1 MKRKG
6 FLAAAVVFTLALTA
20 CGGSAGS
27 GAGGSAAGGGGSA
40 AITDVEYHS
49 VEAIKGRGELHVA
62 TEATFAP
69 YAFKDADGKI
79 IGLEADLMQ
88 ALADEM
94 GVTLVIDDMAFDSVL
109 PSVQSG
115 LDDIAFAA
123 LTPTEERMKAF
134 SYTDPYH
141 FGGQVAVVRAEDA
154 EKYASETSMMTA
166 EVTMGAQKG
175 SYQQQVTDAYYPDTT
190 KRYLE
195 SVPNVI
201 TDLKAGNIDVAVI
214 DFDVA
219 SGYVLANPDL
229 ALTFRIEMLEGDEG
243 SDCGMCMLGNDDLTA
258 YVNELI
264 AKWTK
269 DGSLEAWYKSAL
281 QKQAEL
287 GGLTE

>member
-1 MKRKG
+1 
-6 FLAAAVVFTLALTA
+6 
-20 CGGSAGS
+20 
-27 GAGGSAAGGGGSA
+27 
-40 AITDVEYHS
+40 
-49 VEAIKGRGELHVA
+49 
-62 TEATFAP
+62 
-69 YAFKDADGKI
+69 
-79 IGLEADLMQ
+79 
-88 ALADEM
+88 
-94 GVTLVIDDMAFDSVL
+94 
-109 PSVQSG
+109 
-115 LDDIAFAA
+115 
-123 LTPTEERMKAF
+123 MKAF

-190 KRYLE
+190 KRFLE

>member
-1 MKRKG
+1 
-6 FLAAAVVFTLALTA
+6 
-20 CGGSAGS
+20 
-27 GAGGSAAGGGGSA
+27 
-40 AITDVEYHS
+40 
-49 VEAIKGRGELHVA
+49 
-62 TEATFAP
+62 
-69 YAFKDADGKI
+69 
-79 IGLEADLMQ
+79 
-88 ALADEM
+88 
-94 GVTLVIDDMAFDSVL
+94 
-109 PSVQSG
+109 
-115 LDDIAFAA
+115 
-123 LTPTEERMKAF
+123 
-134 SYTDPYH
+134 
-141 FGGQVAVVRAEDA
+141 
-154 EKYASETSMMTA
+154 MTA

-190 KRYLE
+190 KRFLE

-269 DGSLEAWYKSAL
+269 DGSLEAWYQSAL